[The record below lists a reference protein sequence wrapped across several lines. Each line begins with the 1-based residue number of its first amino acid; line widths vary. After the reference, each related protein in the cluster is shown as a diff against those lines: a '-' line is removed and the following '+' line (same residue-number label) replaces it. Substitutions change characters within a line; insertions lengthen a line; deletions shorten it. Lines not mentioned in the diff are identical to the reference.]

1 MRSPELN
8 YELPKPSK
16 IRASQQPTYL
26 THAESSPLSSILV
39 PCAGIRQPSNEHQTT
54 AHRGAARELFCGSV
68 YGVMTGFLVIL
79 VAKNIA
85 ARARTCAAAMA
96 SMANRAIRAAWSDP
110 CVCVC
115 VCVCACVCVCVCV
128 RARACADDPAPADR
142 TVRAPHEARLH
153 APGQRTLAD
162 TDPQRADSA
171 DRQRAYSVQRVC
183 TRLDRERAS
192 ALCHGCPKSLA
203 VS

>member
-68 YGVMTGFLVIL
+68 YGVLTGFLVIL

-85 ARARTCAAAMA
+85 AILCFLLGKTLLKGYVVKLAA
-96 SMANRAIRAAWSDP
+96 SNN
-110 CVCVC
+110 
-115 VCVCACVCVCVCV
+115 
-128 RARACADDPAPADR
+128 
-142 TVRAPHEARLH
+142 LF
-153 APGQRTLAD
+153 
-162 TDPQRADSA
+162 
-171 DRQRAYSVQRVC
+171 
-183 TRLDRERAS
+183 
-192 ALCHGCPKSLA
+192 K
-203 VS
+203 